1 MKSLLLFLLR
11 AYQLTISPY
20 LGLNCRFYPS
30 CSVYA
35 DTAIRRHG
43 LLKGGLLSGKRL
55 CKCHPWHP
63 GGLDLV
69 PDSEINCKQEN
80 QQNRREADQTG
91 LKLARFP
98 AVTPASNQAHY
109 PTE

>member
-1 MKSLLLFLLR
+1 MKFLMLFLLR

-30 CSVYA
+30 CSAYA

-43 LLKGGLLSGKRL
+43 LLKGGWLSGKRV

-63 GGLDLV
+63 GGVDLV
-69 PDSEINCKQEN
+69 PETDINCKQEN
-80 QQNRREADQTG
+80 LQTRHQAG
-91 LKLARFP
+91 QTVLKLARFP
-98 AVTPASNQAHY
+98 ATPASNEAHY

>member
-1 MKSLLLFLLR
+1 MKSVMLFLLR
-11 AYQLTISPY
+11 LYQLTISPY
-20 LGLNCRFYPS
+20 LGQNCRFYPS
-30 CSVYA
+30 CSAYT

-63 GGLDLV
+63 GGVDLV
-69 PDSEINCKQEN
+69 PESENNTRQEN
-80 QQNRREADQTG
+80 QPNRHLPGQTG
-91 LKLARFP
+91 LKLARVP
-98 AVTPASNQAHY
+98 AATPASNEDHY